1 MRVAFVCNEYPPGA
15 HGGIGTVV
23 RTLGRALVAAGHTVR
38 VVGTYDVGWAG
49 AARECDRGVD
59 VWRLRRAPGR
69 LGWIAARRQLF
80 DVVHGWARA
89 GEIDVVEVPDWEGMA
104 AGWPRLD
111 VPVVARCSGSATYFQ
126 AELGAPVRG
135 GTRLLEGRSLR
146 RADRW
151 CAVSRYTADR
161 TRRLF
166 GLPTAGAV
174 LHNGIELPPAPA
186 GAARDA
192 RRVVFSGTLVRK
204 KGVVSLMRAWNA
216 VAARRPDAELHVYGK
231 EGEIDG
237 VPAVAA
243 LRRVLTDA
251 ARARVVFHGHV
262 DRDALGAALDGA
274 GIAVFPSYAEAFA
287 MAPLEAMAHGCAVV
301 YSQRG
306 SGPELIDDGRDGM
319 LVDPDA
325 PAGIAD
331 ALLTLLDDPARAA
344 QLAAAGHARVRTEF
358 SIDVAAAR
366 TAAFHA
372 SAVEEFPARRPAG
385 RRVATPTRRTPD
397 ASPAP
402 VALLLPDGVG
412 VRNFVLGEFAE
423 RTAARGPVLALH
435 ALSDDLVARY
445 AALAPGF
452 DWRPLLAHRPAR
464 LTELLGSATGY
475 AHMYWLRT
483 AAMRRRLGQPIVAK
497 TRGRLALIRAAR
509 ALGRAAASP
518 RGIATLERL
527 YHAAV
532 ERSPAFAHYRALFA
546 RTRPAVLFCTQ
557 QRAPLAV
564 APVLAARAL
573 GIPTVAFIF
582 SWDNLSSKQRI
593 AAPFEHYCVWSDAM
607 RDELRRYYPDVPC
620 EAIHVVGAPQ
630 FDAYADARALWS
642 REEFCRRVGADPAR
656 PIVCYSGGDTG
667 TCPDDAHH
675 VAILLRLIREGRI
688 PGEPQVLLRPSPVDD
703 GRRYAAVRREFPELL
718 YAPPAWVHTVPGD
731 WSRVAPL
738 PEDLAMLA
746 NVTFHCAVNVNV
758 ASTMTLDF
766 ALRDRPVVNVA
777 FDASSPP
784 PLERPLR
791 DVYYRYEHY
800 APVLTLGAARLAH
813 DADELA
819 AHVRDYLADPSLD
832 REGRAALAAYEVAS
846 PVGGA
851 GARVADVLHRLAR
864 RSVDARPPRVDVP
877 AGDVDAP
884 GVGVEMPATA
894 VAALVATGGTA

>member
-1 MRVAFVCNEYPPGA
+1 MRIAFVCNEYPPGP

-23 RTLGRALVAAGHTVR
+23 CTLGRALVAAGHTVR
-38 VVGTYDVGWAG
+38 VVGAYDASWAG

-59 VWRLRRAPGR
+59 VWRLRRPPGR

-80 DVVHGWARA
+80 DVLQGWARA

-111 VPVVARCSGSATYFQ
+111 VPVVARCNGSATYFQ
-126 AELGAPVRG
+126 AELGAPVRA
-135 GTRLLEGRSLR
+135 GTRLLEARSLR

-151 CAVSRYTADR
+151 AAVSRYTAER

-166 GLPTAGAV
+166 ALPTAGTV
-174 LHNGIELPPAPA
+174 LHNGIELPVATADAP
-186 GAARDA
+186 RDP

-204 KGVVSLMRAWNA
+204 KGVVSLMHAWNA
-216 VAARRPDAELHVYGK
+216 VAARRPDAELHLYGK

-237 VPAVAA
+237 APAIAA
-243 LRRVLTDA
+243 LRGVLTA
-251 ARARVVFHGHV
+251 SARERVAFHGHV
-262 DRDALGAALDGA
+262 GRDTLGRALDGA
-274 GIAVFPSYAEAFA
+274 GIAIFPSYAEAFA
-287 MAPLEAMAHGCAVV
+287 VAPLEAMAHGCAVV
-301 YSQRG
+301 SSRRG

-325 PAGIAD
+325 SAGIAD
-331 ALLTLLDDPARAA
+331 ALLTLLDDPARAS
-344 QLAAAGHARVRTEF
+344 QLAAAGHARVRAEF
-358 SIDVAAAR
+358 TIDAAAAR
-366 TAAFHA
+366 TVAFHA
-372 SAVEEFPARRPAG
+372 SAIEAFAARRPARRPRAVVPPS
-385 RRVATPTRRTPD
+385 RAVPD
-397 ASPAP
+397 API
-402 VALLLPDGVG
+402 ALLLPDGVG
-412 VRNFVLGEFAE
+412 VRNFVLGAFAD
-423 RTAARGPVLALH
+423 RTAERGPVLALH

-445 AALAPGF
+445 AALTPGF
-452 DWRPLLAHRPAR
+452 DWRPLLAHRPGR

-483 AAMRRRLGQPIVAK
+483 AAMRRRLGQPIAAK
-497 TRGRLALIRAAR
+497 TRGRLAQIHAAR
-509 ALGRAAASP
+509 ALGRAMASP
-518 RGIATLERL
+518 AGIAALERL
-527 YHAAV
+527 YHATVA
-532 ERSPAFAHYRALFA
+532 RSEAFGYYHALFA

-607 RDELRRYYPDVPC
+607 RDELRRYYPAVPR
-620 EAIHVVGAPQ
+620 EAVHVVGAPQ
-630 FDAYADARALWS
+630 FDAYADERTLWS
-642 REEFCRRVGADPAR
+642 REEFCRRVGADPGR
-656 PIVCYSGGDTG
+656 PIICYSGGDTG

-675 VAILLRLIREGRI
+675 VAILLRLIRDARI
-688 PGEPQVLLRPSPVDD
+688 PGDPQVLLRPSPVDD

-738 PEDLAMLA
+738 PEDLPLLA
-746 NVTFHCAVNVNV
+746 NVTFHCALNVNV

-766 ALRDRPVVNVA
+766 ALRDRPVVNIA
-777 FDASSPP
+777 FDATSPP
-784 PLERPLR
+784 PLARPLR

-800 APVLTLGAARLAH
+800 EPVITLGAARLAH

-819 AHVRDYLADPSLD
+819 AHVRYYLADPALD
-832 REGRAALAAYEVAS
+832 REGRAALAAFEVAL
-846 PVGGA
+846 PVGHA
-851 GARVADVLHRLAR
+851 GARVAHVLHRLAR
-864 RSVDARPPRVDVP
+864 RD
-877 AGDVDAP
+877 P
-884 GVGVEMPATA
+884 GVATPHVDGAVATPRGSGAAPRLPATA
-894 VAALVATGGTA
+894 AASLAGSRGLA

>member
-1 MRVAFVCNEYPPGA
+1 MRVGFVCNEYPPGS

-23 RTLGRALVAAGHTVR
+23 CTLGRALVAAGHEVR
-38 VVGTYDVGWAG
+38 VVGVYDADWAG
-49 AARECDRGVD
+49 AARECDQGVD

-80 DVVHGWARA
+80 DAVHGWARA
-89 GEIDVVEVPDWEGMA
+89 GEIDLVEVPDWEGMA

-111 VPVVARCSGSATYFQ
+111 VPVVARCNGSATYFQ
-126 AELGAPVRG
+126 AELGAPVRA

-151 CAVSRYTADR
+151 CAVSRYTAER
-161 TRRLF
+161 TQRVF
-166 GLPTAGAV
+166 GLASAGAV
-174 LHNGIELPPAPA
+174 LHTGIELPTVAA
-186 GAARDA
+186 SGARDP

-204 KGVVSLMRAWNA
+204 KGVVSLMHAWNA
-216 VAARRPDAELHVYGK
+216 VAARRPDAELHLYGK
-231 EGEIDG
+231 EGEIG
-237 VPAVAA
+237 GAPAIAA
-243 LRRVLTDA
+243 LQALLTRA
-251 ARARVVFHGHV
+251 ARERVVFHGHV
-262 DRDALGAALDGA
+262 GREALGAALDGA

-287 MAPLEAMAHGCAVV
+287 LAPLEAMAHGCAVV
-301 YSQRG
+301 YSCRG
-306 SGPELIDDGRDGM
+306 SGPELIDDGRDGV

-325 PAGIAD
+325 PAEIAD

-344 QLAAAGHARVRTEF
+344 QLAAAGHARARSEF
-358 SIDVAAAR
+358 AIDAVAAR
-366 TAAFHA
+366 TAAFHVTC
-372 SAVEEFPARRPAG
+372 VEEFAARRPTG
-385 RRVATPTRRTPD
+385 RTRAIARAPD
-397 ASPAP
+397 APDAP
-402 VALLLPDGVG
+402 IALLLPDGVG
-412 VRNFVLGEFAE
+412 VRNFVLGGFAD
-423 RTAARGPVLALH
+423 RAAERGPVLALH

-445 AALAPGF
+445 SALTPGF
-452 DWRPLLAHRPAR
+452 DWRPLLAHRPGR
-464 LTELLGSATGY
+464 LSELLGSATGY

-483 AAMRRRLGQPIVAK
+483 AAMRRRLGQPVVAR
-497 TRGRLALIRAAR
+497 TRGRLALIRTAR
-509 ALGRAAASP
+509 TLGRAAASP
-518 RGIATLERL
+518 TGIAALERM
-527 YHAAV
+527 YHATVA
-532 ERSPAFAHYRALFA
+532 RSDAFAHYHALLA

-607 RDELRRYYPDVPC
+607 RDELRRYYPTVPR

-630 FDAYADARALWS
+630 FDAYADEHMLWPRA
-642 REEFCRRVGADPAR
+642 EFCRRVGADPAR
-656 PIVCYSGGDTG
+656 PIICYSGGDVG

-688 PGEPQVLLRPSPVDD
+688 PDNPQVLLRPSPVDD
-703 GRRYAAVRREFPELL
+703 GRRYASVRRDFPELL

-738 PEDLAMLA
+738 PEDLPMLA
-746 NVTFHCAVNVNV
+746 NVTFHCALNVNV

-766 ALRDRPVVNVA
+766 ALRDRPVVNIA
-777 FDASSPP
+777 FDATSPP

-800 APVLTLGAARLAH
+800 QPVLTLGAARIAH

-819 AHVRDYLADPSLD
+819 AHVRDYLADPTLD
-832 REGRAALAAYEVAS
+832 RDGRAALSAFEVAL

-851 GARVADVLHRLAR
+851 GARIADVLHRLAR
-864 RSVDARPPRVDVP
+864 GAS
-877 AGDVDAP
+877 DAP
-884 GVGVEMPATA
+884 TPRAGVPLAIDRETDVELAAPA
-894 VAALVATGGTA
+894 VACLAASGVSA